1 MLAFQQHLYREGQ
14 PPGLHPEAQIVAV
27 LIDVKRPDGTA
38 FGGTEVCNPLLRLFV
53 QIAQEEIVAVE
64 QKHPVRGHALH
75 NLHFRLPDSLLSTQ
89 ELDVCSA
96 DVDDHRHVRS
106 CDLGQVGNFAEM
118 VHAHFQHRDLGI
130 LRHGKHRHGHPDVV
144 IVVGRGLAGD
154 ESLLQHGGDHFLR
167 CTLANGAGDRHHL
180 CADAFQ
186 FLPGDSPQSDAGVV
200 HIDRGVVPHLA
211 AAQSRRSA
219 SVHSLFDEVVAVPGA
234 LKRDKQLPRLHDPGV
249 VGRA

>member
-1 MLAFQQHLYREGQ
+1 MLAFQKHLHREGQ

-38 FGGTEVCNPLLRLFV
+38 FGGTEVCNPLLRLLV
-53 QIAQEEIVAVE
+53 QIAQEKIVAVQ

-75 NLHFRLPDSLLSTQ
+75 DLHLRLPDPLLGTQ
-89 ELDVCSA
+89 KLNMGGA
-96 DVDDHRHVRS
+96 DVDDHGHVRS

-130 LRHGKHRHGHPDVV
+130 FRHGKHRHGHSDVV

-154 ESLLQHGGDHFLR
+154 KGLLQHGGDHFLR

-186 FLPGDSPQSDAGVV
+186 FLPGNSPQSDAGVV
-200 HIDRGVVPHLA
+200 HIDRGVVPHPA
-211 AAQSRRSA
+211 AAQSRS
-219 SVHSLFDEVVAVPGA
+219 SPPVHGLLDEVVAVPCA
-234 LKRDKQLPRLHDPGV
+234 LERDEQLPRLHDPGV
-249 VGRA
+249 VGSA

>member
-1 MLAFQQHLYREGQ
+1 MLAFQKHLHREGQ

-38 FGGTEVCNPLLRLFV
+38 FGGTEVCNPLLRLLV
-53 QIAQEEIVAVE
+53 QIPQEKIVAVE
-64 QKHPVRGHALH
+64 QEHPVRGHALH
-75 NLHFRLPDSLLSTQ
+75 DLHFRLPNSLLRAQ
-89 ELDVCSA
+89 KFNVGGA
-96 DVDDHRHVRS
+96 DVDDNGHVRS

-130 LRHGKHRHGHPDVV
+130 LRHGKHRHGHSDVV
-144 IVVGRGLAGD
+144 IVVGRGLTGD
-154 ESLLQHGGDHFLR
+154 ESLFQHGSDHFLR
-167 CTLANGAGDRHHL
+167 GALAHGAGDRHHL

-186 FLPGDSPQSDAGVV
+186 FFPGDSPQSNAGVV

-219 SVHSLFDEVVAVPGA
+219 PVHSLFDEVVAVPRA

-249 VGRA
+249 IGRA